1 MAARVAIE
9 VVDLSKLGDFLNKFA
24 SATKQSIAGVVRQQA
39 GLMLRDD
46 NGNGIIKFTPP
57 IGGQEAKARGDVVVR
72 RDIHRVFLTKD
83 AAQAIADRANVRGFR
98 QAFRTKNFA
107 RILDLLNKTQPGTAR
122 VKGYKTKTGK
132 QVSEYTQRRQVSSLN
147 NNRLGFL
154 TSVAE
159 APDRAVHK
167 SRQTASKLVRRNRWS
182 QLVLS
187 KGAMT
192 AYIEQIQK
200 RVGTMKAGWRPAA
213 RALGISV
220 PNFVANVERASG
232 SVSIDLGGDNPS
244 VTMINST
251 PRADR
256 VAAGAID
263 FVRAG
268 REDAMRTNLE
278 KILSAQASKIR

>member
-1 MAARVAIE
+1 MAAGVSVE
-9 VVDLSKLGDFLNKFA
+9 VDLSDLGDFLPKFA
-24 SATKQSIAGVVRQQA
+24 AATKQSIAEVVRQQA
-39 GLMLRDD
+39 RLMLRDD
-46 NGNGIIKFTPP
+46 GGNGIIKFTPP
-57 IGGQEAKARGDVVVR
+57 VGEQEAKARGDAVVR
-72 RDIHRVFLTKD
+72 RDIHRVFLTR
-83 AAQAIADRANVRGFR
+83 ASAQEIAKRAKVRGLK
-98 QAFRTKNFA
+98 QAFRDNNHA

-122 VKGYKTKTGK
+122 VKGYERNGK
-132 QVSEYTQRRQVSSLN
+132 QVAGYTQRRQVSSLN

-159 APDRAVHK
+159 APDRSVHK
-167 SRQTASKLVRRNRWS
+167 SRQNANKQVRRNRWS

-187 KGAMT
+187 KGALT
-192 AYIEQIQK
+192 TYIAEIQK

-213 RALGISV
+213 RALQLSV

-244 VTMINST
+244 VTMVNST
-251 PRADR
+251 PRANR
-256 VAAGAID
+256 VAAKAID

>member
-1 MAARVAIE
+1 MAAGVSVE
-9 VVDLSKLGDFLNKFA
+9 VDLSDLGDFLPKFA
-24 SATKQSIAGVVRQQA
+24 AATKQSIAEVVRQQA

-57 IGGQEAKARGDVVVR
+57 IGDQEAKERGDVVVR
-72 RDIHRVFLTKD
+72 RDIHRVFLTR
-83 AAQAIADRANVRGFR
+83 ASAQEIAKRAKVRGLK
-98 QAFRTKNFA
+98 QAFRDNNHG

-154 TSVAE
+154 TSVSE

-187 KGAMT
+187 KGALT
-192 AYIEQIQK
+192 GYIEEIQK

-213 RALGISV
+213 RALGINV

-232 SVSIDLGGDNPS
+232 SVKIELGGDNPS

>member
-1 MAARVAIE
+1 MAAGVSVE
-9 VVDLSKLGDFLNKFA
+9 VDLSDLGDFLPKFA
-24 SATKQSIAGVVRQQA
+24 AATKQSIAEVVRQQA
-39 GLMLRDD
+39 RLMLRDD
-46 NGNGIIKFTPP
+46 GGNGIIKFTPP
-57 IGGQEAKARGDVVVR
+57 IGDQDAKAKGDATVS
-72 RDIHRVFLTKD
+72 RDINRVFLTKE
-83 AAQAIADRANVRGFR
+83 AAQGIADRANARGLK
-98 QAFRTKNFA
+98 QAFREKNQA
-107 RILDLLNKTQPGTAR
+107 KILSILNSTQAGTSR
-122 VKGYKTKTGK
+122 VKGYTTRSGK
-132 QVSEYTQRRQVSSLN
+132 KVSEYTQRRQVSSLN
-147 NNRLGFL
+147 DNRLGFL

-159 APDRAVHK
+159 SPDRAVHK
-167 SRQTASKLVRRNRWS
+167 SRQDIGKRVRRERWS
-182 QLVLS
+182 QVILKKNSL
-187 KGAMT
+187 T
-192 AYIEQIQK
+192 DYIKEIQK

-213 RALGISV
+213 RALQLSV

>member
-1 MAARVAIE
+1 MAAGVSVE
-9 VVDLSKLGDFLNKFA
+9 VDLSDLGDFLPKFA
-24 SATKQSIAGVVRQQA
+24 AATKQSIAEVVRQQA
-39 GLMLRDD
+39 RLMLRDD
-46 NGNGIIKFTPP
+46 GGNGIIKFTPP
-57 IGGQEAKARGDVVVR
+57 VGEQEAKARGDATVR
-72 RDIHRVFLTKD
+72 RDIHRVFLTR
-83 AAQAIADRANVRGFR
+83 ASAQEIAKRAKVRGLK
-98 QAFRTKNFA
+98 QAFRDNNHTK
-107 RILDLLNKTQPGTAR
+107 ILDLLNKTQPGTAR
-122 VKGYKTKTGK
+122 VKGYERNGK
-132 QVSEYTQRRQVSSLN
+132 QVAGYTQRRQVSSLN

-154 TSVAE
+154 TSVSE
-159 APDRAVHK
+159 APDRSVHR
-167 SRQTASKLVRRNRWS
+167 SRQDANKHVRRNRWS

-187 KGAMT
+187 KGALT
-192 AYIEQIQK
+192 AYIAEIQK

-220 PNFVANVERASG
+220 PSFVANAERASG

-256 VAAGAID
+256 VAAKAID

-278 KILSAQASKIR
+278 KVLAAQASKIR

>member
-24 SATKQSIAGVVRQQA
+24 AATKQSIAGVVRQQA

-57 IGGQEAKARGDVVVR
+57 IGDQEAKERGDVVVR
-72 RDIHRVFLTKD
+72 RDIHRVFLTR
-83 AAQAIADRANVRGFR
+83 ASAQEIAKRAKVRGLK
-98 QAFRTKNFA
+98 QAFRDNNHG

-154 TSVAE
+154 TSVSE

-187 KGAMT
+187 KGALT
-192 AYIEQIQK
+192 AYIEEIQR

-232 SVSIDLGGDNPS
+232 SVKIDLGGDNPS

>member
-1 MAARVAIE
+1 MAAGVSVE
-9 VVDLSKLGDFLNKFA
+9 VDLSDLGDFLPKFA
-24 SATKQSIAGVVRQQA
+24 AATKQSIAEVVRQQA
-39 GLMLRDD
+39 RLMLRDD
-46 NGNGIIKFTPP
+46 GGNGIIKFTPP
-57 IGGQEAKARGDVVVR
+57 VGEQEAKARGDAVVR
-72 RDIHRVFLTKD
+72 RDIHRVFLTR
-83 AAQAIADRANVRGFR
+83 ASAQEIAKRAKVRGLR
-98 QAFRTKNFA
+98 QAFRDNNHTK
-107 RILDLLNKTQPGTAR
+107 ILDLLNKTQPGTAR
-122 VKGYKTKTGK
+122 VKGYERNGK
-132 QVSEYTQRRQVSSLN
+132 QVAGYTQRRQVSSLN

-159 APDRAVHK
+159 APDRSVHK
-167 SRQTASKLVRRNRWS
+167 SRQNANKQVRRNRWS

-187 KGAMT
+187 KGALT
-192 AYIEQIQK
+192 AYIAEIQK

-213 RALGISV
+213 RALQLSV

-256 VAAGAID
+256 VAAKAID